1 MRTSD
6 STNIEVLPK
15 FHEEWSIFLS
25 RVKEVVHEEVCIVN
39 KVSSRHLKVL

>member
-15 FHEEWSIFLS
+15 FHEEWSIFFP
-25 RVKEVVHEEVCIVN
+25 RVKKVVHEEVRVVN